1 MPNTTT
7 STLALGAAF
16 GLGAAA
22 AAATVGSSS
31 PAPAASSTSSEPE
44 SVEEYTSNDLL
55 TVVTLAKKIGDLEKV
70 IETIR
75 SKSTSATISKAE
87 FLSAA
92 ASLPPTS
99 APFSDSEIDL
109 VFRLAAHSARSV
121 DSAPL
126 AQFTSIFTRPTPAA
140 LVPGQ
145 KQTGSQAALREVL
158 QSAYNFTLGAI
169 AGAIGA
175 TFVYPID
182 LVKTRMQNQRGTV
195 PGELMYKNSMDCF
208 KKVVRNEGFAGLY
221 SGLLP
226 QLVGVAP
233 EKAIK
238 LTMNDF
244 IRKMMTKNG
253 EIPLYG
259 EILAGCTAGGSQ
271 VIFTNP
277 LEIVKIRLQV
287 QGEMAKAGVAGA
299 PKKSAVAIVRSL
311 GLLGLYKGA
320 AACLLRD
327 IPFSGIYFPVYAHL
341 KKDVFNE
348 GKKGKKLAIWEM
360 LVSGAIAG
368 IPAAYLVTPADVI
381 KTRLQVAARKGETT
395 YTGLTDAARKIM
407 QQEGFR
413 AFYKGGVARVLRSS
427 PQFGVTLAAYEVL
440 HNLIPFHI

>member
-1 MPNTTT
+1 M
-7 STLALGAAF
+7 
-16 GLGAAA
+16 
-22 AAATVGSSS
+22 
-31 PAPAASSTSSEPE
+31 
-44 SVEEYTSNDLL
+44 
-55 TVVTLAKKIGDLEKV
+55 TLAKKIGDLEKV

-109 VFRLAAHSARSV
+109 VFRLAAHSARSI

-175 TFVYPID
+175 TFVYPIGEKWHCFLYFFINTFSRLFED

-226 QLVGVAP
+226 QLVGG
-233 EKAIK
+233 
-238 LTMNDF
+238 M
-244 IRKMMTKNG
+244 
-253 EIPLYG
+253 
-259 EILAGCTAGGSQ
+259 S
-271 VIFTNP
+271 
-277 LEIVKIRLQV
+277 
-287 QGEMAKAGVAGA
+287 
-299 PKKSAVAIVRSL
+299 SL
-311 GLLGLYKGA
+311 KY
-320 AACLLRD
+320 
-327 IPFSGIYFPVYAHL
+327 
-341 KKDVFNE
+341 
-348 GKKGKKLAIWEM
+348 
-360 LVSGAIAG
+360 
-368 IPAAYLVTPADVI
+368 
-381 KTRLQVAARKGETT
+381 
-395 YTGLTDAARKIM
+395 
-407 QQEGFR
+407 
-413 AFYKGGVARVLRSS
+413 
-427 PQFGVTLAAYEVL
+427 
-440 HNLIPFHI
+440 